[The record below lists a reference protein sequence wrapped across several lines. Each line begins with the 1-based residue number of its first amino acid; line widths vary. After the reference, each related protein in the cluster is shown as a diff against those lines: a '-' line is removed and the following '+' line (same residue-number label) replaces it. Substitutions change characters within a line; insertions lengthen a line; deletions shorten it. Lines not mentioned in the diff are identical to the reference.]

1 MEYLTPDEC
10 EWILD
15 LFKTDQGVN
24 PSVEHWI
31 GNRLYFSDSES
42 SQELMFRFCER
53 QGLKGFKIAR
63 IGFNRQ
69 RQGHGTKLL
78 QFLTQAARS
87 KGLTAIW
94 VESALTEGMIAFCQK
109 HDFQPVEQAGYWLED
124 AFYGDWVLELK
135 TEKGEMLNEQAS

>member
-1 MEYLTPDEC
+1 MEYLTTNEC

-15 LFKTDQGVN
+15 LLKADQGVN

-42 SQELMFRFCER
+42 SQELMFRFCEK

-63 IGFNRQ
+63 IGFNGQ

-78 QFLTQAARS
+78 QFLTEAARS

-109 HDFQPVEQAGYWLED
+109 HQFKPVPSQGYELGGV
-124 AFYGDWVLELK
+124 FYGDWVLELE